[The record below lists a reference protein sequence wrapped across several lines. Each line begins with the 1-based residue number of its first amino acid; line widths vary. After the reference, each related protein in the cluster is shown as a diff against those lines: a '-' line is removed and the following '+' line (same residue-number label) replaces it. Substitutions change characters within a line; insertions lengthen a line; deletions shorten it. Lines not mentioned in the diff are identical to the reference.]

1 MDHNGAEPSGGQRRE
16 SDQIGEASMK
26 FLRRYIVWIFL
37 ATLACTV
44 GAWEIAAGQ
53 GAAYAATATVDVEAT
68 INPGT
73 TPVTPDAGTE
83 VAVATSGV
91 VVSAMQP
98 SFGMSSATLATHL
111 TVANPANTSILN
123 ITCTMPAPSIAQAC
137 ANAAAVA
144 YTNYRN
150 DVTNSAKVRA
160 LDPLHVFFVTHAS
173 LPTGQSHKRKVE
185 LIAVG
190 IILGA
195 GLGIGTALLRDRTDD
210 RIRDRLD
217 FETCLNGPV
226 LGDIPMPDRRAGAPE
241 AAVVNDPRSSQAEA
255 FRHLR
260 ARITPLLDTTEARGS
275 VVLVT
280 SAKAGENSTSI
291 ACNLAAVMAYGGLK
305 VLLVDADLRRRSLS
319 KAFEIRE
326 QPGFTDLLD
335 DRVKH
340 DDAIMRTDVVPGLR
354 FMTTGSTID
363 RPADLLDKSRLWR
376 AFHRLTVVAD
386 VVIVNSAPIKNAA
399 DALALASV
407 SDIVLLTGTV
417 RRSERAPVAAAAEE
431 IREVGTAKVAGVLN
445 RPAALWRRLL
455 PRPEST
461 GEWDS
466 EPDTTDDEP
475 ALNFDDFEE
484 DAADSEPVTETVRQ
498 VQAGPGSEPSV

>member
-1 MDHNGAEPSGGQRRE
+1 
-16 SDQIGEASMK
+16 MK
-26 FLRRYIVWIFL
+26 FLRRYAVWIFL
-37 ATLACTV
+37 ATLACTI
-44 GAWEIAAGQ
+44 GAWEIASSQ
-53 GAAYAATATVDVEAT
+53 PVAYATAATLDVEAT
-68 INPGT
+68 VAPGT
-73 TPVTPDAGTE
+73 TPVTPNAGTE
-83 VAVATSGV
+83 VTVATSGV
-91 VVSAMQP
+91 VVTAMNPSEFNMSA
-98 SFGMSSATLATHL
+98 ATLAKHL
-111 TVANPANTSILN
+111 SAANPANTSILD
-123 ITCTMPAPSIAQAC
+123 ITCTMPTPTAAQAC

-144 YTNYRN
+144 YRDYR
-150 DVTNSAKVRA
+150 DETTKSARVRA
-160 LDPLHVFFVTHAS
+160 LDPLDVSIVTPAPYPS
-173 LPTGQSHKRKVE
+173 AQSHKRKVE

-190 IILGA
+190 VILGA
-195 GLGIGTALLRDRTDD
+195 GLGVGTALLRDRTDD

-217 FETCLNGPV
+217 FEAILGGPV
-226 LGDIPMPDRRAGAPE
+226 LGDIPIPDRQAGAPE

-260 ARITPLLDTTEARGS
+260 ARITPLLDTAEARGS

-305 VLLVDADLRRRSLS
+305 VLLVDADLRHRSLS

-354 FMTTGSTID
+354 FMTAGLAID

-386 VVIVNSAPIKNAA
+386 VVIVHSAPIKSAA

-407 SDIVLLTGTV
+407 SDIVLLTGTL
-417 RRSERAPVAAAAEE
+417 RRTERVPVTAAAEE
-431 IREVGTAKVAGVLN
+431 IREVGPAKVVGVLN
-445 RPAALWRRLL
+445 HPPALWRRLL
-455 PRPEST
+455 PRPQAAS
-461 GEWDS
+461 EWD
-466 EPDTTDDEP
+466 PAPAAGGDEP
-475 ALNFDDFEE
+475 ELNLEDFEE
-484 DAADSEPVTETVRQ
+484 DAVGGEPVTEAVQQ
-498 VQAGPGSEPSV
+498 VQAGPGSEPPG